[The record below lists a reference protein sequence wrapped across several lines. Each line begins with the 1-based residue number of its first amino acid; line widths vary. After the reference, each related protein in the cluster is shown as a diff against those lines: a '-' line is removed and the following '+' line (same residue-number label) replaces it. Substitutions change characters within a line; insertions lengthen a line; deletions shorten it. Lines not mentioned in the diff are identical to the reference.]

1 MSDPF
6 ANLQSS
12 YGNLDAEAQGKADAV
27 ADQLKKA
34 RQNFKEG
41 KDVEEGFSGVKVLA
55 TGKKIIGAAKNNLGK
70 YAKQELKKGFEQFK
84 DKWKEEL
91 KNKVEGYKKPD
102 DPRALDP
109 WSNDATNTGTASEE
123 AGAEAVSEG
132 SGDAEEF
139 ASILAKGE
147 RRLNEGEDVF
157 RSGYDEDEATGAENL
172 ANGAGKLLRS
182 SDIENTISTVGAEE
196 PELANIL
203 VNQTASLGDKLGV
216 ARDITN
222 PEYFN
227 VMDNT
232 GLAKALP
239 EDDLANGEFGT
250 PESAGL
256 TQSEL
261 ARATE
266 LDDKLTPPSS
276 STANADNVA
285 EQGLAEKQAT
295 EDSLKAGEKATQ
307 EQADKALADKL
318 AEKVAVKGTE
328 DETAEITSEEAI
340 GGFLDDTGILAPIGL
355 LFGAIGG
362 ITAMED
368 RKKKMPTFTA
378 NQLKQNQAGSSYQVG
393 IN

>member
-27 ADQLKKA
+27 AEQLKKV
-34 RQNFKEG
+34 RQKFKEG

-84 DKWKEEL
+84 NKWKEEL

-182 SDIENTISTVGAEE
+182 SDIESSISTTGAEE
-196 PELANIL
+196 PVLADML
-203 VNQTASLGDKLGV
+203 VKQATNLTDKLKV
-216 ARDITN
+216 AEDITH
-222 PEYFN
+222 PEYLN

-239 EDDLANGEFGT
+239 EDNLANGEFGT
-250 PESAGL
+250 PETAGL

-266 LDDKLTPPSS
+266 LDDKLTPPE

-307 EQADKALADKL
+307 EQADKAIADKL

-355 LFGAIGG
+355 LMGAIGG

>member
-12 YGNLDAEAQGKADAV
+12 YGNIDQEARGKAAEV
-27 ADQLKKA
+27 ADQLKKT
-34 RQNFKEG
+34 RQKFKEG
-41 KDVEEGFSGVKVLA
+41 KDVEEGFAGVKILS

-84 DKWKEEL
+84 NKWKEEL
-91 KNKVEGYKKPD
+91 KNKVEGYKKPEN
-102 DPRALDP
+102 PRDLDP
-109 WSNDATNTGTASEE
+109 WSNDATNTGVESEE
-123 AGAEAVSEG
+123 AGAEAAGDG
-132 SGDAEEF
+132 SADAEEF

-147 RRLNEGEDVF
+147 RRLKEGEDVF
-157 RSGYDEDEATGAENL
+157 RSGYDPEETTGAENL

-182 SDIENTISTVGAEE
+182 SDIENSISTAGAEE
-196 PELANIL
+196 PVLADML
-203 VNQTASLGDKLGV
+203 VNQATNLKDKLGA

-222 PEYFN
+222 DEYEN

-239 EDDLANGEFGT
+239 EDNLANGEFGT
-250 PESAGL
+250 PETAGL

-266 LDDKLTPPSS
+266 LDDKLTPPT

-285 EQGLAEKQAT
+285 EQGAAEKQAT
-295 EDSLKAGEKATQ
+295 EDSLKAGEKLTQ
-307 EQADKALADKL
+307 EETDKALADKL
-318 AEKVAVKGTE
+318 AEEAAVKGTE
-328 DETAEITSEEAI
+328 ETAEITSEEAI

-355 LFGAIGG
+355 LMGAIGG

-368 RKKKMPTFTA
+368 RKKKLPTFTDK
-378 NQLKQNQAGSSYQVG
+378 QLVQNNAGSSYQVG

>member
-12 YGNLDAEAQGKADAV
+12 YGNIDQEARGKAAAV
-27 ADQLKKA
+27 ADQLKKT
-34 RQNFKEG
+34 RQKFKEG
-41 KDVEEGFSGVKVLA
+41 KDVEEGFAGVKILS

-84 DKWKEEL
+84 NKWKEEL
-91 KNKVEGYKKPD
+91 KNKVEGYKKPTN
-102 DPRALDP
+102 PRDLDP
-109 WSNDATNTGTASEE
+109 WSNDATNTGVESEE

-157 RSGYDEDEATGAENL
+157 RSGYDPEETTGAENL

-182 SDIENTISTVGAEE
+182 SDIESSISTAGAEE
-196 PELANIL
+196 PVLADML
-203 VNQTASLGDKLGV
+203 VKQATNLKDKLGV

-222 PEYFN
+222 DEYEN

-239 EDDLANGEFGT
+239 EDNLANGEFGT
-250 PESAGL
+250 PETAGL

-266 LDDKLTPPSS
+266 LDDKLTPPT

-285 EQGLAEKQAT
+285 EQGAAEKQAT
-295 EDSLKAGEKATQ
+295 EDSLKASEKLTQ
-307 EQADKALADKL
+307 EQTDKALADKL

-355 LFGAIGG
+355 LMGAIGG

-368 RKKKMPTFTA
+368 RKKKLPTFTA
-378 NQLKQNQAGSSYQVG
+378 KQLVQNNAGSSYQVG

>member
-12 YGNLDAEAQGKADAV
+12 YGNIDQEARGKATAV
-27 ADQLKKA
+27 ADQLKKT
-34 RQNFKEG
+34 RQKFKEG
-41 KDVEEGFSGVKVLA
+41 KDLEEGFAGVKILS

-84 DKWKEEL
+84 NKWKEEL
-91 KNKVEGYKKPD
+91 KNKVEGYKKPTN
-102 DPRALDP
+102 PRDLDP
-109 WSNDATNTGTASEE
+109 WSNDATNTGVQSEE

-157 RSGYDEDEATGAENL
+157 RSGYDPTETTGAENL

-182 SDIENTISTVGAEE
+182 SDIESSITTAGAEE
-196 PELANIL
+196 PVLADML
-203 VNQTASLGDKLGV
+203 VKQATNLKDKLSV

-222 PEYFN
+222 DEYEN

-239 EDDLANGEFGT
+239 EDNLANGEFGT
-250 PESAGL
+250 PETAGL

-266 LDDKLTPPSS
+266 LDDKLTPPT

-285 EQGLAEKQAT
+285 EQGAAEKQAT
-295 EDSLKAGEKATQ
+295 EDSLKAGEKLTQ
-307 EQADKALADKL
+307 EQTDKALADKL

-355 LFGAIGG
+355 LMGAIGG

-368 RKKKMPTFTA
+368 RKKKLPTFTA
-378 NQLKQNQAGSSYQVG
+378 KQLVQNNAGSSYQVG

>member
-12 YGNLDAEAQGKADAV
+12 YGNIDQEARGKAAAV
-27 ADQLKKA
+27 ADQLKKT
-34 RQNFKEG
+34 RQKFKEG
-41 KDVEEGFSGVKVLA
+41 KDVEEGFAGVKILS

-84 DKWKEEL
+84 NKWKEEL
-91 KNKVEGYKKPD
+91 KNKVEGYKKPEN
-102 DPRALDP
+102 PRDLDP
-109 WSNDATNTGTASEE
+109 WSNDATNTGVESEE
-123 AGAEAVSEG
+123 AGAEAAGDG
-132 SGDAEEF
+132 SADAEEF

-147 RRLNEGEDVF
+147 RRLKEGEDVF
-157 RSGYDEDEATGAENL
+157 RSGYDPEETTGAENL

-182 SDIENTISTVGAEE
+182 SDIENSISTIGAEE
-196 PELANIL
+196 PVLADML
-203 VNQTASLGDKLGV
+203 VNQATNLKDKLGA

-222 PEYFN
+222 DEYEN

-239 EDDLANGEFGT
+239 EDNLANGEFGT
-250 PESAGL
+250 PETAGL

-266 LDDKLTPPSS
+266 LDDKLTPPT

-285 EQGLAEKQAT
+285 EQGAAEKQAT
-295 EDSLKAGEKATQ
+295 EDSLKAGEKLTQ
-307 EQADKALADKL
+307 EETDKALADKL
-318 AEKVAVKGTE
+318 AEQAAVKGTE
-328 DETAEITSEEAI
+328 ETAEITSEEAI

-355 LFGAIGG
+355 LMGAIGG

-368 RKKKMPTFTA
+368 RKKKLPTFTDK
-378 NQLKQNQAGSSYQVG
+378 QLVQNNAGSSYQVG

>member
-12 YGNLDAEAQGKADAV
+12 YGNIDAEARGKANAV
-27 ADQLKKA
+27 ADQLKKT
-34 RQNFKEG
+34 RQKFKEG

-84 DKWKEEL
+84 DKWSEEL
-91 KNKVEGYKKPD
+91 KNKVEGYTKPTN
-102 DPRALDP
+102 PRDLDP

-123 AGAEAVSEG
+123 AGAEAASEG

-157 RSGYDEDEATGAENL
+157 RSGYDPEEETGAENL

-182 SDIENTISTVGAEE
+182 SDIESTISTGAAEE
-196 PELANIL
+196 PVLADML
-203 VNQTASLGDKLGV
+203 VKQATSLGDKLGV
-216 ARDITN
+216 ARDITH
-222 PEYFN
+222 PEYEN

-239 EDDLANGEFGT
+239 EDNLANGEFGT
-250 PESAGL
+250 PETAGL

-266 LDDKLTPPSS
+266 LDNKITPPPSEE
-276 STANADNVA
+276 A
-285 EQGLAEKQAT
+285 GLAEKQAT
-295 EDSLKAGEKATQ
+295 EDSLKAGEKEVQ
-307 EQADKALADKL
+307 EKADKAIADKL

-355 LFGAIGG
+355 LMGAIGG

-378 NQLKQNQAGSSYQVG
+378 QQLVQNNAGSSYQVG

>member
-6 ANLQSS
+6 SNLQSS

-27 ADQLKKA
+27 AEQLKKV
-34 RQNFKEG
+34 RQKFKEG

-84 DKWKEEL
+84 NKWKEEL

-157 RSGYDEDEATGAENL
+157 RSGYDPEETTGAENL

-182 SDIENTISTVGAEE
+182 SDIESSISTAGAEE
-196 PELANIL
+196 PVLADML
-203 VNQTASLGDKLGV
+203 VKDATNLKDKLSV

-222 PEYFN
+222 DEYEN

-250 PESAGL
+250 PETAGL

-266 LDDKLTPPSS
+266 LDDKLTPPE

-307 EQADKALADKL
+307 EQADKAIADKL

-355 LFGAIGG
+355 LMGAIGG

>member
-12 YGNLDAEAQGKADAV
+12 YGNIDQEARGKAAAV
-27 ADQLKKA
+27 ADQLKKT
-34 RQNFKEG
+34 RQKFKEG
-41 KDVEEGFSGVKVLA
+41 KDVEEGFAGVKILS

-84 DKWKEEL
+84 NKWKEEL
-91 KNKVEGYKKPD
+91 KNKVEGYKKPEN
-102 DPRALDP
+102 PRDLDP
-109 WSNDATNTGTASEE
+109 WSNDATNTGVESEE
-123 AGAEAVSEG
+123 AGAEAAGDG
-132 SGDAEEF
+132 SADAEEF

-147 RRLNEGEDVF
+147 RRLKEGEDVF
-157 RSGYDEDEATGAENL
+157 RSGYDPEETTGAENL

-182 SDIENTISTVGAEE
+182 SDIENSISTAGAEE
-196 PELANIL
+196 PVLADML
-203 VNQTASLGDKLGV
+203 VNQATNLKDKLSA

-222 PEYFN
+222 DEYEN

-239 EDDLANGEFGT
+239 EDNLANGEFGT
-250 PESAGL
+250 PETAGL

-266 LDDKLTPPSS
+266 LDDKLTPPT

-285 EQGLAEKQAT
+285 EQGAAEKQAT
-295 EDSLKAGEKATQ
+295 EDSLKAGEKLTQ
-307 EQADKALADKL
+307 EETDKALADKL
-318 AEKVAVKGTE
+318 AEEAAVKGTE
-328 DETAEITSEEAI
+328 ETAEITSEEAI

-355 LFGAIGG
+355 LMGAIGG

-368 RKKKMPTFTA
+368 RKKKLPTFTDK
-378 NQLKQNQAGSSYQVG
+378 QLVQNNAGSSYQVG